1 MDNKAVMILWVTVK
15 LFPIITGIFFVC
27 LVVKECTRKYN
38 DIDNGYS
45 QREIFSTEYIV
56 DSTHNGFEVTYS
68 TKNPVTKYRLQ
79 EMYGRKYIR
88 TNIAVMKD
96 SVVRHFGS
104 LLYTDIYDFSD
115 YIRPINIDTN
125 LVIENIFVYGAK
137 KNSLYIGN
145 NPQIKNSAAWYDPN
159 TKQGS
164 QYLKHSDIYYSNGN
178 ERIYRYWKCYGLF
191 DISETDERFSH
202 FSEEDRVR

>member
-1 MDNKAVMILWVTVK
+1 METKSVKIIWVITK
-15 LFPIITGIFFVC
+15 LFPILVGIFVVC
-27 LVVKECTRKYN
+27 LIVKECTRKYD

-45 QREIFSTEYIV
+45 QREIFSTEYVV
-56 DSTHNGFEVTYS
+56 DSTYNGFEVTYS
-68 TKNPVTKYRLQ
+68 TKDPVTKYRLQ
-79 EMYGRKYIR
+79 EMYDRKYIR
-88 TNIAVMKD
+88 TNIAGMKD
-96 SVVRHFGS
+96 SAINHFGS

-125 LVIENIFVYGAK
+125 LVIENIFVYGVK
-137 KNSLYIGN
+137 KNSLYIGK
-145 NPQIKNSAAWYDPN
+145 NPQIKNSATWYNPN

-178 ERIYRYWKCYGLF
+178 ERIYRYWECYGLF

-202 FSEEDRVR
+202 FSEDERIR